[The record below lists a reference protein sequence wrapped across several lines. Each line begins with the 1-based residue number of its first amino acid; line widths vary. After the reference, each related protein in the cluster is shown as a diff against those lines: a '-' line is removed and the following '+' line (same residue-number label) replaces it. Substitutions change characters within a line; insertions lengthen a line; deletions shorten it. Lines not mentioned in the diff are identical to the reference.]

1 MYIWIS
7 ILLLVIL
14 FFYFFKK
21 NTESFQ
27 NQTTDDNSP
36 PINLNATVPDS
47 LVNQVVDSIN
57 VDINN
62 VDASGIPVEA
72 YNRYKNESVCNGFIE
87 ELNFYNSELQRHRNE
102 GNWEH
107 TKAIKSYIN
116 IVKQRQVASSC
127 PTN

>member
-7 ILLLVIL
+7 IILLVIL

>member
-7 ILLLVIL
+7 IILLVIL

-47 LVNQVVDSIN
+47 LVNQVVDSIG